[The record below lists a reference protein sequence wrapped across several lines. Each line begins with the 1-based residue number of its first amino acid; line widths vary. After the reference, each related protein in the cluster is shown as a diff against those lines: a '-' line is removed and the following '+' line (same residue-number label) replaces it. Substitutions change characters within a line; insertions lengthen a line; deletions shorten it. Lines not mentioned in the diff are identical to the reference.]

1 MQLYITHTDYLF
13 RNPASVFLIHEEQRR
28 GFHANDLVP
37 GNLLADPIGH
47 SIRLSIT
54 AKTSK
59 HVIGAGLQEVDVRTD
74 ALEEVH
80 LLAGVHIARQNHRV
94 ELIGNLRITARET
107 HGRTSS

>member
-13 RNPASVFLIHEEQRR
+13 CNPASVFLIHEEQGR
-28 GFHANDLVP
+28 GFQANDLVP
-37 GNLLADPIGH
+37 GNFLEDPIGH
-47 SIRLSIT
+47 SLRLSIT

-59 HVIGAGLQEVDVRTD
+59 HVIGAGLQQVDVRTD

-107 HGRTSS
+107 HERTSS